1 MANLSTCGW
10 QLSNCHSSRRMKIAS
25 LSTDQSPPISIP
37 LSFFALAPLFLVLA
51 AAMLALG
58 GDNPFADA
66 HAPAMLAATHCITL
80 GFMASVMFGA
90 TQQILPVLV
99 GSRMPASRLVAWCS
113 LLPLVLGVL
122 SLCAGFILGR
132 PAWLNLAWPLLG
144 FAFLTFISA
153 SLVSLARAAVRNNTK
168 TAILLSIISLAL
180 AVTLGVLLARG
191 YATGANLPY
200 VELATVHIKL
210 SLGGWVMLL
219 IIGVSYQVVPMF
231 QLTPNYPK
239 WLSAALTPA
248 IFAILLS
255 TAVFLLVEPYPHWI
269 AVFTECLF
277 WLLAVCFATVT
288 LDLQRRRR
296 RRVPDAT
303 LSFFRLGMISLLFAA
318 LFSLAALLY
327 PTADTYLRTLSV
339 LAFLIGFAMSVMYGM
354 LYKIIPF
361 LVWFH
366 LFRGGMK
373 SGVPNMKQI
382 IPETWMWRHYRLQLG
397 TLLAVICAQFWN
409 VAAWAVMLGLLL
421 QGLLLATAVFTAI
434 AVYRKNAR
442 RINLAQA

>member
-1 MANLSTCGW
+1 
-10 QLSNCHSSRRMKIAS
+10 MKIAS

-51 AAMLALG
+51 AVMLALG
-58 GDNPFADA
+58 GDNPFADT

-80 GFMASVMFGA
+80 GFMASAMFGA

-113 LLPLVLGVL
+113 LLPLVPGVL

-153 SLVSLARAAVRNNTK
+153 SLVSLARAAVRNVTK

-180 AVTLGVLLARG
+180 AITLGVLLARG

-219 IIGVSYQVVPMF
+219 IVGVSYQVVPMF

-248 IFAILLS
+248 IFAILMS
-255 TAVFLLVEPYPHWI
+255 TAAFLLVEPYPHWI
-269 AVFTECLF
+269 AVFAEYLF
-277 WLLAVCFATVT
+277 WLLAACFATVT
-288 LDLQRRRR
+288 LNLQHRRR

-303 LSFFRLGMISLLFAA
+303 LSFFRLGMISILFAS
-318 LFSLAALLY
+318 LFSLASLLY

-339 LAFLIGFAMSVMYGM
+339 LAFLIGFAMSVIIGM

-361 LVWFH
+361 LIWFH

-382 IPETWMWRHYRLQLG
+382 IPETRMWWHYRLQLG
-397 TLLAVICAQFWN
+397 TLLAATCAQFWN
-409 VAAWAVMLGLLL
+409 MAAWAVMLGLLL
-421 QGLLLATAVFTAI
+421 QGLLLGTAVFTAI
-434 AVYRKNAR
+434 AVYRKNVR
-442 RINLAQA
+442 RINLAKA